1 MSKILVTGSA
11 GFIGFHLTKAL
22 LERGYSVVGIDNVND
37 YYDVNLKYGR
47 LSELGITNEAEK
59 WYTKVQSDKYQG
71 HQFVRLKN
79 AIKYYR

>member
-47 LSELGITNEAEK
+47 LSELGINGGAEK
-59 WYTKVQSDKYQG
+59 WYTKVQSDKYQE